1 MNLTDKI
8 TSFVVG
14 LFGTW
19 AGTLIG
25 KYIIVFI
32 ISLMP
37 ILELRG
43 GLLASSMLGLP
54 MWQSYCLCLL
64 GNILPIPFILWFI
77 NPLFR
82 QMKKIPHV
90 GKFVTWCEKK
100 AESKKGQIEK
110 LKYIGLFL
118 FVGIPLPGTGAWTG
132 CLIAAL
138 LNLDKKKSM
147 LAAICGVIM
156 AGIIMLILSYGILG
170 SVM

>member
-1 MNLTDKI
+1 MTDKI
-8 TSFVVG
+8 TKLIVS

-19 AGTLIG
+19 AGTEFG
-25 KYIIVFI
+25 KYLIVFI
-32 ISLMP
+32 ISTLP

-43 GLLASSMLGLP
+43 GLLASSLLGLP
-54 MWQSYCLCLL
+54 MWQSYAICFL
-64 GNILPIPFILWFI
+64 GNLLPIPFILWGI

-82 QMKKIPHV
+82 KIRNVPGI

-100 AESKKGQIEK
+100 AETKKKQIET

-138 LNLDKKKSM
+138 LNMDKKKS
-147 LAAICGVIM
+147 LIAAISGVLM

-170 SVM
+170 SVIS

>member
-77 NPLFR
+77 NPLIS
-82 QMKKIPHV
+82 QMKKIPNV

-100 AESKKGQIEK
+100 SRK
-110 LKYIGLFL
+110 
-118 FVGIPLPGTGAWTG
+118 
-132 CLIAAL
+132 
-138 LNLDKKKSM
+138 
-147 LAAICGVIM
+147 
-156 AGIIMLILSYGILG
+156 
-170 SVM
+170 